1 MSGILDNSLMGLGVA
16 LEPYNLAFCFLGVF
30 LGTILGVIP
39 GIGVLVAISLLFP
52 ITFHIEPV
60 AALVMLGGIY
70 YGTTYGGS
78 TSSILLNVP
87 GTPSSAVACLDGY
100 PMAQKGR
107 AATALFMTTV
117 ASFFGGT
124 VGIIMLM
131 GFSPLIAASAVR
143 FGSSEYFALMVLG
156 LIAASTIASGS
167 MLKGIA
173 MVLVG
178 ILMGLVGSDVYTG
191 TLRFTFGQMAL
202 FEGISIIA
210 LAMGIFGVTEVIHSV
225 LSVKKGGQANH
236 DLSFRAMLPTR
247 AEMRASWMPMIR
259 GSMIGSFFGALPG
272 TGGLIAS
279 YMSYATEKR
288 IGKTET
294 FGTGAI
300 EGVTGPEAANNAAD
314 QTAFIPTL
322 TLGIP
327 GSPTMAIILGVLIIH
342 GIEPGPMVV
351 VNQPDLFWGLV
362 MSFWVGNL
370 MLLVLNIPMV
380 GIWVRLLR
388 IPFHLMY
395 PAILMFIVMGVLTT
409 YSDAIQV
416 WVVLL
421 MGAFGYLL
429 RYLGF
434 QAAPLI
440 LGFVLGPMME
450 EHFRRTLLL
459 NHGDFT
465 AFANSAI
472 SQVCLG
478 ASALLLIYGLYGAY
492 RNRKL
497 SARDG
502 RSTQEAAR

>member
-1 MSGILDNSLMGLGVA
+1 MGTIFDNAVLGLQVA
-16 LEPYNLAFCFLGVF
+16 LLPTNLMFCFLGVF

-52 ITFHIEPV
+52 ITFHVEPV
-60 AALVMLGGIY
+60 AALVLLGGIY

-78 TSSILLNVP
+78 TSAILLNVP

-107 AATALFMTTV
+107 AGTALFMTTV

-124 VGIIMLM
+124 VGILALM
-131 GFSPLIAASAVR
+131 GFSPMIAASAVR
-143 FGSSEYFALMVLG
+143 FGSAEYFALMVLG
-156 LIAASTIASGS
+156 LIAASSIASGS

-173 MVLVG
+173 MVLIG
-178 ILMGLVGSDVYTG
+178 IMMGLVGADVYTG
-191 TLRFTFGQMAL
+191 TLRFTFGHVAL
-202 FEGISIIA
+202 FEGVSIIA
-210 LAMGIFGVTEVIHSV
+210 LAMGIFGVSEIIHSV
-225 LSVKKGGQANH
+225 RSVKKADTTNH
-236 DLSFRAMLPTR
+236 DISFKAMMPTR
-247 AEMRASWMPMIR
+247 SEMRASWMPMIR

-294 FGTGAI
+294 FGKGAI
-300 EGVTGPEAANNAAD
+300 QGVTGPEAANNAAD

-380 GIWVRLLR
+380 GLWVRLLKV
-388 IPFHLMY
+388 PFHLMY

-409 YSDAIQV
+409 YNDEIQV

-421 MGAFGYLL
+421 TGAFGYLL
-429 RYLGF
+429 RFLGF

-459 NHGDFT
+459 SGGDFT
-465 AFANSAI
+465 SFVSSGI

-478 ASALLLIYGLYGAY
+478 VSAALLLYGLVMTY
-492 RNRKL
+492 RNRSKK
-497 SARDG
+497 SVQG
-502 RSTQEAAR
+502 PV

>member
-1 MSGILDNSLMGLGVA
+1 MDSILSNALMGLEVA
-16 LEPYNLAFCFLGVF
+16 LMPTNLWFCFLGVF

-107 AATALFMTTV
+107 AGTALFMTTV

-124 VGIIMLM
+124 VGIIALM
-131 GFSPLIAASAVR
+131 GFSPMIAASALK
-143 FGSSEYFALMVLG
+143 FGSAEYFGLMVLG
-156 LIAASTIASGS
+156 LVAASTIASGS
-167 MLKGIA
+167 MFKGIA
-173 MVLVG
+173 MVLIG

-210 LAMGIFGVTEVIHSV
+210 LAMGIFGVSEVITSIR
-225 LSVKKGGQANH
+225 SVKRAGNADH
-236 DLSFRAMLPTR
+236 DITFRAMLPTR

-259 GSMIGSFFGALPG
+259 GSAIGSFFGALPG

-288 IGKTET
+288 IGRAEE
-294 FGTGAI
+294 FGKGAI
-300 EGVTGPEAANNAAD
+300 QGVTGPESANNAAD

-342 GIEPGPMVV
+342 GIEPGPMVL

-380 GIWVRLLR
+380 GLWVRLLK

-409 YSDAIQV
+409 YNNVIQV
-416 WVVLL
+416 WVLL
-421 MGAFGYLL
+421 LLGAFGYVL

-450 EHFRRTLLL
+450 EHFRRTLMLSG
-459 NHGDFT
+459 GDFG
-465 AFANSAI
+465 AFFDSAI

-478 ASALLLIYGLYGAY
+478 SAVALVLYGLYVS
-492 RNRKL
+492 L
-497 SARDG
+497 SGRARRG
-502 RSTQEAAR
+502 KAGEAVNEG

>member
-1 MSGILDNSLMGLGVA
+1 MEFMDSISLGLQVVMQ
-16 LEPYNLAFCFLGVF
+16 PQNLMFCFIGVF

-39 GIGVLVAISLLFP
+39 GIGVLVSISLLFP
-52 ITFHIEPV
+52 ITFHIPPV
-60 AALVMLGGIY
+60 AALVMLAGIY

-100 PMAQKGR
+100 PMAQQGR
-107 AATALFMTTV
+107 AGTALFMTTV

-124 VGIIMLM
+124 VGIIALM
-131 GFSPLIAASAVR
+131 GFSPMIAAAAVQ
-143 FGSSEYFALMVLG
+143 FGSAEYFALMVLG
-156 LIAASTIASGS
+156 LVAASTIASGS
-167 MLKGIA
+167 MLKGIS
-173 MVLVG
+173 MVLIG

-191 TLRFTFGQMAL
+191 TLRFTFGQLSL

-210 LAMGIFGVTEVIHSV
+210 LAMGIFGVTEIISSV
-225 LSVKKGGQANH
+225 NSVKRAGDQYH

-247 AEMRASWMPMIR
+247 AEMRASWLPMIR
-259 GSMIGSFFGALPG
+259 GSAIGSFFGALPG
-272 TGGLIAS
+272 TGGLIAA

-288 IGKTET
+288 IGDPDR
-294 FGTGAI
+294 FGKGAI
-300 EGVTGPEAANNAAD
+300 EGVTGPESANNAAD

-342 GIEPGPMVV
+342 GIEPGPMVLAT
-351 VNQPDLFWGLV
+351 QPDLFWGLI

-380 GIWVRLLR
+380 GVWVRLLK

-395 PAILMFIVMGVLTT
+395 PAIIMFIVMGVLTT
-409 YSDAIQV
+409 YSDEIQV
-416 WVVLL
+416 WALL
-421 MGAFGYLL
+421 ILGAFGYLL

-440 LGFVLGPMME
+440 LGFVLGPLME

-459 NHGDFT
+459 SGGDFR
-465 AFANSAI
+465 AFAASGI

-478 ASALLLIYGLYGAY
+478 VAALLILYGLFKMMM
-492 RNRKL
+492 R
-497 SARDG
+497 
-502 RSTQEAAR
+502 RSLK

>member
-1 MSGILDNSLMGLGVA
+1 MGGMLDNAMLGLEVA
-16 LEPYNLAFCFLGVF
+16 LQPENLLFCFIGVF

-78 TSSILLNVP
+78 TSAILLNVP

-107 AATALFMTTV
+107 AGTALFMTTV

-124 VGIIMLM
+124 VGILALM
-131 GFSPLIAASAVR
+131 GFSPMIAASALK
-143 FGSSEYFALMVLG
+143 FGSAEYFGLMVLG

-191 TLRFTFGQMAL
+191 TMRFTFGQMAL
-202 FEGISIIA
+202 YEGISIIA
-210 LAMGIFGVTEVIHSV
+210 LAMGIFGISEVVTSIR
-225 LSVKKGGQANH
+225 SVKRAGSVRY
-236 DLSFRAMLPTR
+236 DISFRAMMPTR
-247 AEMRASWMPMIR
+247 SEMRASWMPMIR

-279 YMSYATEKR
+279 YMSYAAEKR

-294 FGTGAI
+294 FGKGAI
-300 EGVTGPEAANNAAD
+300 QGVTGPESANNAAD

-380 GIWVRLLR
+380 GVWVRLLR

-409 YSDAIQV
+409 YNNAIQV
-416 WVVLL
+416 WVLL
-421 MGAFGYLL
+421 IMGAFGYVI

-440 LGFVLGPMME
+440 LGFVLGPLME

-459 NHGDFT
+459 SSGDFG
-465 AFANSAI
+465 AFLSTGIAR
-472 SQVCLG
+472 VCLG
-478 ASALLLIYGLYGAY
+478 ASALLVLYGLYLSWTD
-492 RNRKL
+492 RKRL
-497 SARDG
+497 AAGKAAARD
-502 RSTQEAAR
+502 